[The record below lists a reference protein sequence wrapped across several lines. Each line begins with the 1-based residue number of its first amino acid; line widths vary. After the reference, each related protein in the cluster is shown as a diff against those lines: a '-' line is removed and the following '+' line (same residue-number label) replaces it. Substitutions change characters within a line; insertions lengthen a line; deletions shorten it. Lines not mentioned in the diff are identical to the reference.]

1 KGEIVMYI
9 VQVTFIF
16 SLIFGGL
23 VLWEFIPPR
32 GVAQITVIELRKML
46 KDRTEYDYQYID
58 VRNAEKFNRMHVY
71 GFKNIPLIELKK
83 KAEKVEALS
92 KDKKNIVMSQ
102 KGNNGNEAFR
112 ILKKRGFTNL
122 ANVRGGFI
130 TCEPHK

>member
-1 KGEIVMYI
+1 MHI

-23 VLWEFIPPR
+23 VLWEIIPPR

-92 KDKKNIVMSQ
+92 KDKKIIVMRDRKSTRL
-102 KGNNGNEAFR
+102 NSSHVS
-112 ILKKRGFTNL
+112 I
-122 ANVRGGFI
+122 
-130 TCEPHK
+130 